1 MHEHSE
7 LLAAPVSVKLRNF
20 SFPKQGFAVWDG
32 DKEEVES
39 IDDIVERLAGGEDDK
54 DGSAQSKGRPGLKRT
69 TFSWR
74 DFGKNRPIR
83 RSDQD

>member
-1 MHEHSE
+1 MTIT
-7 LLAAPVSVKLRNF
+7 N
-20 SFPKQGFAVWDG
+20 QGFAVWEG

-39 IDDIVERLAGGEDDK
+39 IDDIVERLAGSKADK
-54 DGSAQSKGRPGLKRT
+54 SSSAQGKGRPGLKRT

-83 RSDQD
+83 RS